1 MPAAARSRAV
11 PSNLTELLPYGR
23 ESVELWVVKGDLN
36 WNAYLRREGSELE
49 TLAEPLDDPKRLA
62 RFVYRHTRSGVKVYM
77 PSSVGD

>member
-23 ESVELWVVKGDLN
+23 ESVELWVVKGDLD
-36 WNAYLRREGSELE
+36 WNAYLTREGYELK
-49 TLAEPLDDPKRLA
+49 TFAEPLDDPKRLA
-62 RFVYRHTRSGVKVYM
+62 RFVYRHAISGVKAYM